1 MESLYEDD
9 LEHLAHDTDNRPAF
23 DDQAFLDAAGKVY
36 QAGHF
41 HASLLGTPEGRR
53 LVAETFRLLSQA
65 IGSGLPH
72 EVPEVVRYALQENAF
87 IFSGF
92 KAYHTLREVGLSLL
106 TDEGHI
112 KPYGTFL
119 HEVQAINRRYNHN
132 YLYAEYNHAVGA
144 SLMAARWQQIEHDGD
159 RYDLQYRTAEDERV
173 RESHRL
179 LHGTTLPPSDPF
191 WSKYLPP
198 NGWNCRCTAVQVRK
212 GKYPQSDPALS
223 MLRGDNCT
231 ENAKQ
236 QIFRFNPG
244 RELKL
249 FPPRHPYYPKG
260 CGSCNANLKLAYNAD
275 SEKCQ
280 ACGIIA
286 KCLKEFNAPKFQVL
300 GTYKN
305 GAQVRVS
312 SAVTD
317 RESKDYKRIHSAA
330 TAFARQGRRCDILPR
345 FDSPKNCHSYEQV
358 YQGIHPDYYGKCPD
372 LAIDGLFYEHEGY
385 TTNDHKKAIKNML
398 KHGLEQSDRIIIE
411 KVNLADRYII
421 ERIKGKINEGCKVTE
436 VWVHEN
442 GTVRLLYNN
451 IGA

>member
-41 HASLLGTPEGRR
+41 HASMLGTTEGRR

-92 KAYHTLREVGLSLL
+92 KAYHTLREVGLSLV

-244 RELKL
+244 RELKI
-249 FPPRHPYYPKG
+249 FPPRHPYYKAPDDAKQVIEKMAV
-260 CGSCNANLKLAYNAD
+260 NYKLHRAEY
-275 SEKCQ
+275 
-280 ACGIIA
+280 
-286 KCLKEFNAPKFQVL
+286 
-300 GTYKN
+300 
-305 GAQVRVS
+305 
-312 SAVTD
+312 
-317 RESKDYKRIHSAA
+317 ESLSRDTNY
-330 TAFARQGRRCDILPR
+330 TGVR
-345 FDSPKNCHSYEQV
+345 FDPDTGGVTAEHIGHNFDKIGGLFERHAQNAALKSGHSVILENEPQNV
-358 YQGIHPDYYGKCPD
+358 YRMRSTEGTW
-372 LAIDGLFYEHEGY
+372 DGLHFEVAGA
-385 TTNDHKKAIKNML
+385 TNGKANNIRNAL
-398 KHGLEQSDRIIIE
+398 KHCAFKRSTEIAVIDFPNGGFSLDIFNEALKRFNGLEKLHDGQFLKFKKIICIQDE
-411 KVNLADRYII
+411 QII
-421 ERIKGKINEGCKVTE
+421 
-436 VWVHEN
+436 HE
-442 GTVRLLYNN
+442 
-451 IGA
+451 IDI